1 VQKRVPTF
9 NIPVKIFL
17 SKLST
22 RLLRHYPEAGKA
34 RRRRSVDYRWQQVA
48 GQIFPSFMRQELP
61 RTTQYLPCDG
71 GFSPRFAIRNGNLR
85 WHGACLPTARCQ
97 VLNLSAGELAMSL
110 YSSMNTALSGMSA
123 QSRALGHISDNVAN
137 SQTTGFKRTDT
148 SFVSYI
154 SESNSEV
161 HRPGTVLARP
171 DFTNQVQGTIEQVEN
186 PLALAIS
193 GQGFFTAA
201 LPVGKDTDGNRTFD
215 ARNFYTR
222 AGDFNR
228 DSEGY
233 MVNGSGYVL
242 QGWPVTDGV
251 VDKTQLV
258 PIQVKEDAFTPSQTR
273 ELEFTGNLSA
283 SGTTNQST
291 SIQVIDS
298 LGNSRALTLSFAPTA
313 ATNDNTWTL
322 SINAPAATT
331 PALGTIKV
339 AFGKDPVDWA
349 PSKAYVVGDTISSD
363 NKVYR
368 ATAAGTS
375 AAAGLGPTGTTTF
388 TDGGVT
394 WAYERVAPPSQ
405 PDGTL
410 AELFGGTGTLN
421 GTAATVGAVS
431 PATVDFKADF
441 GQGLQTMKLNL
452 GSFGG
457 SGGLTQFAANTGS
470 GLSVNS
476 FEQDGIPIG
485 AFSSVSTQKNG
496 DVRINYDN
504 GQSRIVARV
513 PVTVF
518 KDADKLEH
526 LDGQAFLRTTES
538 GEARV
543 VEAGEDGAGLLST
556 RAIERSNVDIA
567 TEFSKLILAQRAYS
581 ANTKIVTTV
590 DELLQETLN
599 MRR

>member
-1 VQKRVPTF
+1 
-9 NIPVKIFL
+9 
-17 SKLST
+17 
-22 RLLRHYPEAGKA
+22 
-34 RRRRSVDYRWQQVA
+34 
-48 GQIFPSFMRQELP
+48 
-61 RTTQYLPCDG
+61 
-71 GFSPRFAIRNGNLR
+71 
-85 WHGACLPTARCQ
+85 
-97 VLNLSAGELAMSL
+97 MSL

-137 SQTTGFKRTDT
+137 TQTTGFKRTDT
-148 SFVSYI
+148 NFVSYV

-186 PLALAIS
+186 PLAMAIS

-201 LPVGKDTDGNRTFD
+201 LPVGRNGDDTKTFD

-251 VDKTQLV
+251 VDKTKLA
-258 PIQVKEDAFTPSQTR
+258 PIQVKEDLFTPTPTKKLS
-273 ELEFTGNLSA
+273 FVGNLPA
-283 SGTTNQST
+283 GGKDPQST

-298 LGNSRALTLSFAPTA
+298 LGQQRSLTLTFTPTA
-313 ATNDNTWTL
+313 TPTTDNTWKLAISAPGLATPL
-322 SINAPAATT
+322 IGSIDI
-331 PALGTIKV
+331 L
-339 AFGKDPVDWA
+339 FGKDGATP
-349 PSKAYVVGDTISSD
+349 
-363 NKVYR
+363 R
-368 ATAAGTS
+368 A
-375 AAAGLGPTGTTTF
+375 
-388 TDGGVT
+388 
-394 WAYERVAPPSQ
+394 
-405 PDGTL
+405 DGTL
-410 AELFGGTGTLN
+410 AQITN
-421 GTAATVGAVS
+421 GTAGVTGSPSGAGT
-431 PATVDFKADF
+431 PATVSFSADF
-441 GQGLQTMKLNL
+441 GQGAQPMVLNL
-452 GSFGG
+452 GQFGV
-457 SGGLTQFAANTGS
+457 SGGLTQFGLQTGS

-485 AFSSVSTQKNG
+485 SFSSVTTQKNG

-504 GQSRIVARV
+504 GQSRVIARV

-556 RAIERSNVDIA
+556 RAVERSNVDIA

-581 ANTKIVTTV
+581 ANTKIVSTV

>member
-1 VQKRVPTF
+1 
-9 NIPVKIFL
+9 
-17 SKLST
+17 
-22 RLLRHYPEAGKA
+22 
-34 RRRRSVDYRWQQVA
+34 
-48 GQIFPSFMRQELP
+48 
-61 RTTQYLPCDG
+61 
-71 GFSPRFAIRNGNLR
+71 
-85 WHGACLPTARCQ
+85 
-97 VLNLSAGELAMSL
+97 MSL

-137 SQTTGFKRTDT
+137 TQTTGFKRTDT
-148 SFVSYI
+148 NFVSYI

-186 PLALAIS
+186 PLAMAIS

-201 LPVGKDTDGNRTFD
+201 LPVGTNQDGTKNFD

-228 DSEGY
+228 DREGY

-251 VDKTQLV
+251 VDKTQLA
-258 PIQVKEDAFTPSQTR
+258 PIQVKEDVFTPTPTQD
-273 ELEFTGNLSA
+273 LNFIGNLA
-283 SGTTNQST
+283 AGGTTNQST

-298 LGNSRALTLSFAPTA
+298 LGRSRALQLTFAPSASPT
-313 ATNDNTWTL
+313 DNTWNL
-322 SINAPAATT
+322 SITAPNATNGT
-331 PALGTIKV
+331 PAGNLGNINIL
-339 AFGKDPVDWA
+339 FGKDGAVD
-349 PSKAYVVGDTISSD
+349 
-363 NKVYR
+363 
-368 ATAAGTS
+368 
-375 AAAGLGPTGTTTF
+375 
-388 TDGGVT
+388 
-394 WAYERVAPPSQ
+394 Q

-410 AELFGGTGTLN
+410 AEFTTPTGTLS
-421 GTAATVGAVS
+421 GTTATTGS
-431 PATVDFKADF
+431 PAAVTFQADF
-441 GQGLQTMKLNL
+441 GQGLQTMVLNL
-452 GSFGG
+452 GSFGV
-457 SGGLTQFAANTGS
+457 SGGLTQFASTGAS

-476 FEQDGIPIG
+476 FEQNGIPLG
-485 AFSSVSTQKNG
+485 SFSSVTTQKNG

-556 RAIERSNVDIA
+556 RAVERSNVDIA

>member
-1 VQKRVPTF
+1 
-9 NIPVKIFL
+9 
-17 SKLST
+17 
-22 RLLRHYPEAGKA
+22 
-34 RRRRSVDYRWQQVA
+34 
-48 GQIFPSFMRQELP
+48 
-61 RTTQYLPCDG
+61 
-71 GFSPRFAIRNGNLR
+71 
-85 WHGACLPTARCQ
+85 
-97 VLNLSAGELAMSL
+97 MSL

-123 QSRALGHISDNVAN
+123 QSRALGHVSDNIAN
-137 SQTTGFKRTDT
+137 SQTVGFKRTDT
-148 SFVSYI
+148 SFVSFI
-154 SESNSEV
+154 SESNAEV

-186 PLALAIS
+186 PLAMAIS
-193 GQGFFTAA
+193 GQGFFSAA
-201 LPVGKDTDGNRTFD
+201 LPVSTGADGTRIFD

-258 PIQVKEDAFTPSQTR
+258 PIQVQEDAFTPTPTQ
-273 ELEFTGNLSA
+273 ELNFTGNLSA
-283 SGTTNQST
+283 GSTTDQST

-298 LGNSRALTLSFAPTA
+298 LGRSRSLTLTFTPTA
-313 ATNDNTWTL
+313 VTTDNAWTL
-322 SINAPAATT
+322 SINAPDATT
-331 PALGTIKV
+331 PALGNIKLL
-339 AFGKDPVDWA
+339 FGQDGAVD
-349 PSKAYVVGDTISSD
+349 
-363 NKVYR
+363 
-368 ATAAGTS
+368 
-375 AAAGLGPTGTTTF
+375 
-388 TDGGVT
+388 
-394 WAYERVAPPSQ
+394 Q

-410 AELFGGTGTLN
+410 AEITSPSSSAIVGS
-421 GTAATVGAVS
+421 TATAGS
-431 PATVDFKADF
+431 PATVTFSADF
-441 GQGLQTMKLNL
+441 GQGAQTMVLNL
-452 GSFGG
+452 GQFGV
-457 SGGLTQFAANTGS
+457 SGGLTQFASSSAS

-485 AFSSVSTQKNG
+485 SFSSVTTQKNG
-496 DVRINYDN
+496 DIRINYDN
-504 GQSRIVARV
+504 GQSRVVARV

-518 KDADKLEH
+518 KDPDKLEH

-556 RAIERSNVDIA
+556 RAVERSNVDIA

>member
-1 VQKRVPTF
+1 
-9 NIPVKIFL
+9 
-17 SKLST
+17 
-22 RLLRHYPEAGKA
+22 
-34 RRRRSVDYRWQQVA
+34 
-48 GQIFPSFMRQELP
+48 
-61 RTTQYLPCDG
+61 
-71 GFSPRFAIRNGNLR
+71 
-85 WHGACLPTARCQ
+85 
-97 VLNLSAGELAMSL
+97 MSL

-137 SQTTGFKRTDT
+137 TQTTGFKRTDT
-148 SFVSYI
+148 NFVSYI

-186 PLALAIS
+186 PLAMAIS

-201 LPVGKDTDGNRTFD
+201 LPVGTNQDGTKNFD

-228 DSEGY
+228 DREGY

-251 VDKTQLV
+251 VDKTQLT
-258 PIQVKEDAFTPSQTR
+258 PIQVKEDVFTPTPTQ
-273 ELEFTGNLSA
+273 ELNFIGNLA
-283 SGTTNQST
+283 AGGTTNQST
-291 SIQVIDS
+291 SIQVIDT
-298 LGNSRALTLSFAPTA
+298 LGRSRALQLTFAPSA
-313 ATNDNTWTL
+313 LATDNTWTL
-322 SINAPAATT
+322 SVTAPSATT
-331 PALGTIKV
+331 PALGSINIL
-339 AFGKDPVDWA
+339 FGKDP
-349 PSKAYVVGDTISSD
+349 
-363 NKVYR
+363 
-368 ATAAGTS
+368 
-375 AAAGLGPTGTTTF
+375 TG
-388 TDGGVT
+388 
-394 WAYERVAPPSQ
+394 VANDQ

-410 AELFGGTGTLN
+410 AQFTTPTGTLT
-421 GTAATVGAVS
+421 GSAAATGS
-431 PATVDFKADF
+431 PATVTFQADF
-441 GQGLQTMKLNL
+441 GQGLQTMVLNL
-452 GSFGG
+452 GSFGV
-457 SGGLTQFAANTGS
+457 SGGLTQFASTGAS

-476 FEQDGIPIG
+476 FEQNGIPLG
-485 AFSSVSTQKNG
+485 SFSSVTTQKNG

-556 RAIERSNVDIA
+556 RAVERSNVDIA

-581 ANTKIVTTV
+581 ANTKVVSTV
-590 DELLQETLN
+590 DEMLQETLN

>member
-1 VQKRVPTF
+1 
-9 NIPVKIFL
+9 
-17 SKLST
+17 
-22 RLLRHYPEAGKA
+22 
-34 RRRRSVDYRWQQVA
+34 
-48 GQIFPSFMRQELP
+48 
-61 RTTQYLPCDG
+61 
-71 GFSPRFAIRNGNLR
+71 
-85 WHGACLPTARCQ
+85 
-97 VLNLSAGELAMSL
+97 MSL

-137 SQTTGFKRTDT
+137 TQTTGFKRTDT
-148 SFVSYI
+148 NFVSYI

-201 LPVGKDTDGNRTFD
+201 LPVGSNADGTKTFD
-215 ARNFYTR
+215 PRNFYTR

-228 DSEGY
+228 DREGY

-242 QGWPVTDGV
+242 QGWPVTDDV
-251 VDKTQLV
+251 VDKTKLV
-258 PIQVKEDAFTPSQTR
+258 PIQVREDVFTPTR
-273 ELEFTGNLSA
+273 TQELEFNGNLA
-283 SGTTNQST
+283 AGGTTNQST
-291 SIQVIDS
+291 SIQVIDT
-298 LGNSRALTLSFAPTA
+298 LGRSRQLTLTFAPSASIT
-313 ATNDNTWTL
+313 DNTWRL
-322 SINAPAATT
+322 SISSQNAT
-331 PALGTIKV
+331 PTALGSINIL
-339 AFGKDPVDWA
+339 FGQD
-349 PSKAYVVGDTISSD
+349 
-363 NKVYR
+363 
-368 ATAAGTS
+368 
-375 AAAGLGPTGTTTF
+375 PTGLTN
-388 TDGGVT
+388 D
-394 WAYERVAPPSQ
+394 Q
-405 PDGTL
+405 PDGTI
-410 AELFGGTGTLN
+410 AQFTGASSPAIS
-421 GTAATVGAVS
+421 GSTAATGD
-431 PATVDFKADF
+431 PATVSFSADF
-441 GQGLQTMKLNL
+441 GQGPQTMTLNL
-452 GSFGG
+452 GNFGV
-457 SGGLTQFAANTGS
+457 SGGLTQFASTGAS
-470 GLSVNS
+470 GLSINS
-476 FEQDGIPIG
+476 FEQDGIPLG
-485 AFSSVSTQKNG
+485 AFSSVTTQKNG

-504 GQSRIVARV
+504 GLSRIVARV

-556 RAIERSNVDIA
+556 RAVERSNVDIA

>member
-1 VQKRVPTF
+1 
-9 NIPVKIFL
+9 
-17 SKLST
+17 
-22 RLLRHYPEAGKA
+22 
-34 RRRRSVDYRWQQVA
+34 
-48 GQIFPSFMRQELP
+48 
-61 RTTQYLPCDG
+61 
-71 GFSPRFAIRNGNLR
+71 
-85 WHGACLPTARCQ
+85 
-97 VLNLSAGELAMSL
+97 MSL

-123 QSRALGHISDNVAN
+123 QSRALGHVSDNIAN
-137 SQTTGFKRTDT
+137 SQTVGFKRTDT

-154 SESNSEV
+154 SESNAEV

-186 PLALAIS
+186 PLAMAIS
-193 GQGFFTAA
+193 GQGFFSAA
-201 LPVGKDTDGNRTFD
+201 LPVSTGADGTRIFD

-258 PIQVKEDAFTPSQTR
+258 PIQVQEDAFTPTPTQ
-273 ELEFTGNLSA
+273 ELNFTGNLSA
-283 SGTTNQST
+283 GSTTDQST

-339 AFGKDPVDWA
+339 AFGEDPVDWA

-368 ATAAGTS
+368 ATVAGTS
-375 AAAGLGPTGTTTF
+375 APTGTGPATT
-388 TDGGVT
+388 TPAADGGVT
-394 WAYERVAPPSQ
+394 WVYERAAPPSQ

-410 AELFGGTGTLN
+410 AEFFGGTGTLT
-421 GTAATVGAVS
+421 GTTSTTGS
-431 PATVDFKADF
+431 PATVTFQADF
-441 GQGLQTMKLNL
+441 GQGLQTMALNL
-452 GSFGG
+452 GSFGV
-457 SGGLTQFAANTGS
+457 SGGLTQFAATTGS

-504 GQSRIVARV
+504 GQSRVVARV

-518 KDADKLEH
+518 KDPDKLEH

-538 GEARV
+538 GEAGV

>member
-1 VQKRVPTF
+1 
-9 NIPVKIFL
+9 
-17 SKLST
+17 
-22 RLLRHYPEAGKA
+22 
-34 RRRRSVDYRWQQVA
+34 
-48 GQIFPSFMRQELP
+48 
-61 RTTQYLPCDG
+61 
-71 GFSPRFAIRNGNLR
+71 
-85 WHGACLPTARCQ
+85 
-97 VLNLSAGELAMSL
+97 MSL

-137 SQTTGFKRTDT
+137 TQTTGFKRTDT
-148 SFVSYI
+148 NFVSYI

-201 LPVGKDTDGNRTFD
+201 LPVGSNPDGTKTFD
-215 ARNFYTR
+215 PRNFYTR

-228 DSEGY
+228 DREGY

-251 VDKTQLV
+251 VDKTQLS
-258 PIQVKEDAFTPSQTR
+258 PIQVKEDVFTPTR
-273 ELEFTGNLSA
+273 TQELDFTGNLA
-283 SGTTNQST
+283 AGGTTNQST
-291 SIQVIDS
+291 SIQVIDT
-298 LGNSRALTLSFAPTA
+298 LGRSRALQLTFAPSASPT
-313 ATNDNTWTL
+313 DNSWNL
-322 SINAPAATT
+322 SVRAPAATT
-331 PALGTIKV
+331 PALGSINV
-339 AFGKDPVDWA
+339 AFGRDSPDWA
-349 PSKAYVVGDTISSD
+349 PSRAYAVGDTIRAASG
-363 NKVYR
+363 NIYR
-368 ATAAGTS
+368 ATVAGTS
-375 AAAGLGPTGTTTF
+375 AATGPGPIHTTGTAL
-388 TDGGVT
+388 DGAVLT
-394 WAYERVAPPSQ
+394 WAYERAAPPPQ

-410 AELFGGTGTLN
+410 AQLFGGTGTLS
-421 GTAATVGAVS
+421 GTAGAAGT
-431 PATVDFKADF
+431 PATVTFQADF
-441 GQGLQTMKLNL
+441 GQGVQTMTLNL
-452 GSFGG
+452 GSFGV
-457 SGGLTQFAANTGS
+457 SGGLTQFASTGAS

-476 FEQDGIPIG
+476 FEQDGIPLG
-485 AFSSVSTQKNG
+485 SFSSVTTQKNG

-556 RAIERSNVDIA
+556 RAVERSNVDIA

-581 ANTKIVTTV
+581 ANTKIVSTV

>member
-1 VQKRVPTF
+1 
-9 NIPVKIFL
+9 
-17 SKLST
+17 
-22 RLLRHYPEAGKA
+22 
-34 RRRRSVDYRWQQVA
+34 
-48 GQIFPSFMRQELP
+48 
-61 RTTQYLPCDG
+61 
-71 GFSPRFAIRNGNLR
+71 
-85 WHGACLPTARCQ
+85 
-97 VLNLSAGELAMSL
+97 MSL

-148 SFVSYI
+148 NFVSYI

-186 PLALAIS
+186 PLAMAIS

-201 LPVGKDTDGNRTFD
+201 LPLGANENGTKNFD

-228 DSEGY
+228 DREGY
-233 MVNGSGYVL
+233 MVNGSGYAL
-242 QGWPVTDGV
+242 QGWLVTDGV
-251 VDKTQLV
+251 VDRTRLV
-258 PIQVKEDAFTPSQTR
+258 PIQIQEDVFTPTQTQ
-273 ELEFTGNLSA
+273 ELDFTGILPA
-283 SGTTNQST
+283 GGTTRQNT
-291 SIQVIDS
+291 SIQVIDT
-298 LGNSRALTLSFAPTA
+298 LGRSRGLELAFVPSAAP
-313 ATNDNTWTL
+313 NDNTWTL
-322 SINAPAATT
+322 SITAPNATNGT
-331 PALGTIKV
+331 PAGNLGSINV
-339 AFGKDPVDWA
+339 AFGRDSPDWA
-349 PSKAYVVGDTISSD
+349 QSRAYSVGDTIRADSG
-363 NKVYR
+363 NIYR

-388 TDGGVT
+388 IDGDVT
-394 WAYERVAPPSQ
+394 WAFERAAPPSQ

-410 AELFGGTGTLN
+410 AQFYGGTGTLT
-421 GTAATVGAVS
+421 GTAPTAGAVS
-431 PATVDFKADF
+431 PATVTFQADF
-441 GQGLQTMKLNL
+441 GQGLQTMTLNL
-452 GSFGG
+452 GSFGV
-457 SGGLTQFAANTGS
+457 SGGLTQFAGGT

-476 FEQDGIPIG
+476 FEQDGIAIG
-485 AFSSVSTQKNG
+485 AFSSVSTQRNG

-543 VEAGEDGAGLLST
+543 VEAGEDGAGLFST
-556 RAIERSNVDIA
+556 RAVERSNVDIA

>member
-1 VQKRVPTF
+1 
-9 NIPVKIFL
+9 
-17 SKLST
+17 
-22 RLLRHYPEAGKA
+22 
-34 RRRRSVDYRWQQVA
+34 
-48 GQIFPSFMRQELP
+48 
-61 RTTQYLPCDG
+61 
-71 GFSPRFAIRNGNLR
+71 
-85 WHGACLPTARCQ
+85 
-97 VLNLSAGELAMSL
+97 MSL
-110 YSSMNTALSGMSA
+110 YSSMNTALSGMSS

-137 SQTTGFKRTDT
+137 SQTIGFKRTDT
-148 SFVSYI
+148 NFVSYI

-242 QGWPVTDGV
+242 QGWPVTGGV

-258 PIQVKEDAFTPSQTR
+258 PIQVKEDAFTPTPTQ

-283 SGTTNQST
+283 GGTTNQST

-298 LGNSRALTLSFAPTA
+298 LGNSRALTLTFAPSA
-313 ATNDNTWTL
+313 ATGDNTWKL
-322 SINAPAATT
+322 SIVAPAAASYTGAPTGT
-331 PALGTIKV
+331 PTGTLGSIDIL
-339 AFGKDPVDWA
+339 FGKDVAETAWA
-349 PSKAYVVGDTISSD
+349 PATTYAVGAQRVNGGNVYV
-363 NKVYR
+363 
-368 ATAAGTS
+368 ATTAGAS
-375 AAAGLGPTGTTTF
+375 AAAGAGPTGTAAAI

-394 WAYERVAPPSQ
+394 WSFLRDADSNA
-405 PDGTL
+405 DGTL
-410 AELFGGTGTLN
+410 ADLRGAAGTLIGSAPTTN
-421 GTAATVGAVS
+421 S
-431 PATVDFKADF
+431 PATVSFQADF
-441 GQGLQTMKLNL
+441 GQGLQTMTLNL
-452 GSFGG
+452 GSFGV
-457 SGGLTQFAANTGS
+457 SGGLTQFAASTGS

-504 GQSRIVARV
+504 GQSRVVARV

>member
-1 VQKRVPTF
+1 
-9 NIPVKIFL
+9 
-17 SKLST
+17 
-22 RLLRHYPEAGKA
+22 
-34 RRRRSVDYRWQQVA
+34 
-48 GQIFPSFMRQELP
+48 
-61 RTTQYLPCDG
+61 
-71 GFSPRFAIRNGNLR
+71 
-85 WHGACLPTARCQ
+85 
-97 VLNLSAGELAMSL
+97 MSL

-123 QSRALGHISDNVAN
+123 QSRALGHVSDNIAN
-137 SQTTGFKRTDT
+137 SQTVGFKRTDT

-154 SESNSEV
+154 SESNAEV

-186 PLALAIS
+186 PLAMAIS
-193 GQGFFTAA
+193 GQGFFSAA
-201 LPVGKDTDGNRTFD
+201 LPVSTGADGTRIFD

-258 PIQVKEDAFTPSQTR
+258 PIQVQEDAFTPTPTQ
-273 ELEFTGNLSA
+273 ELNFTGNLSA
-283 SGTTNQST
+283 GSTTDQST

-298 LGNSRALTLSFAPTA
+298 LGNSRALTLTFAPTA

-339 AFGKDPVDWA
+339 AFGEDPVDWA

-368 ATAAGTS
+368 ATVAGTS
-375 AAAGLGPTGTTTF
+375 APTGTGPATT
-388 TDGGVT
+388 TPAADGGVT
-394 WAYERVAPPSQ
+394 WVYERAAPPSQ

-410 AELFGGTGTLN
+410 AEFFGGTGTLT
-421 GTAATVGAVS
+421 GTTSTTGS
-431 PATVDFKADF
+431 PATVTFQADF
-441 GQGLQTMKLNL
+441 GQGLQTMALNL
-452 GSFGG
+452 GSFGV
-457 SGGLTQFAANTGS
+457 SGGLTQFAATTGS

-504 GQSRIVARV
+504 GQSRVVARV

-518 KDADKLEH
+518 KDPDKLEH

-538 GEARV
+538 GEAGV

>member
-1 VQKRVPTF
+1 
-9 NIPVKIFL
+9 
-17 SKLST
+17 
-22 RLLRHYPEAGKA
+22 
-34 RRRRSVDYRWQQVA
+34 
-48 GQIFPSFMRQELP
+48 
-61 RTTQYLPCDG
+61 
-71 GFSPRFAIRNGNLR
+71 
-85 WHGACLPTARCQ
+85 
-97 VLNLSAGELAMSL
+97 MSL

-137 SQTTGFKRTDT
+137 TQTTGFKRTDT
-148 SFVSYI
+148 NFVSYI

-186 PLALAIS
+186 PLAMAIS

-201 LPVGKDTDGNRTFD
+201 LPVGSNSDGTKTFD
-215 ARNFYTR
+215 PRNFYTR

-228 DSEGY
+228 DREGY

-251 VDKTQLV
+251 VDKTQLT
-258 PIQVKEDAFTPSQTR
+258 PIQVKEDVFTPTPTQ
-273 ELEFTGNLSA
+273 ELDFTGNLPA
-283 SGTTNQST
+283 GPAANQST
-291 SIQVIDS
+291 SIQVIDT
-298 LGNSRALTLSFAPTA
+298 LGRSRGLQLTFVPSAAP
-313 ATNDNTWTL
+313 NDNTWTL
-322 SINAPAATT
+322 SINAPDAVT
-331 PALGTIKV
+331 PALGSINIL
-339 AFGKDPVDWA
+339 FGQD
-349 PSKAYVVGDTISSD
+349 
-363 NKVYR
+363 
-368 ATAAGTS
+368 
-375 AAAGLGPTGTTTF
+375 PTG
-388 TDGGVT
+388 
-394 WAYERVAPPSQ
+394 VANDQ

-410 AELFGGTGTLN
+410 AQFTGATGTLL
-421 GTAATVGAVS
+421 GSTAATGN
-431 PATVDFKADF
+431 PATVTFGADF
-441 GQGLQTMKLNL
+441 GQGLQTMTLNL
-452 GSFGG
+452 GSFGV
-457 SGGLTQFAANTGS
+457 SGGLTQFFQGS

-476 FEQDGIPIG
+476 FEQDGIPLG
-485 AFSSVSTQKNG
+485 SFSSVTTQKNG

-504 GQSRIVARV
+504 GQSRVVARV

-518 KDADKLEH
+518 KDADRLEH

-543 VEAGEDGAGLLST
+543 VEAGEDGAGLFST
-556 RAIERSNVDIA
+556 RAVERSNVDIA

>member
-1 VQKRVPTF
+1 
-9 NIPVKIFL
+9 
-17 SKLST
+17 
-22 RLLRHYPEAGKA
+22 
-34 RRRRSVDYRWQQVA
+34 
-48 GQIFPSFMRQELP
+48 
-61 RTTQYLPCDG
+61 
-71 GFSPRFAIRNGNLR
+71 
-85 WHGACLPTARCQ
+85 
-97 VLNLSAGELAMSL
+97 MSL

-123 QSRALGHISDNVAN
+123 QSRALGHVSDNIAN
-137 SQTTGFKRTDT
+137 SQTVGFKRTDT

-154 SESNSEV
+154 SESNAEV

-186 PLALAIS
+186 PLAMAIS
-193 GQGFFTAA
+193 GQGFFSAA
-201 LPVGKDTDGNRTFD
+201 LPVSTGADGTRIFD

-258 PIQVKEDAFTPSQTR
+258 PIQVQEDAFTPTPTQ
-273 ELEFTGNLSA
+273 ELNFTGNLSA
-283 SGTTNQST
+283 GSTTDQST

-298 LGNSRALTLSFAPTA
+298 LGNSRALTLTFAPTA

-368 ATAAGTS
+368 ATVAGTS
-375 AAAGLGPTGTTTF
+375 APTGTGPATT
-388 TDGGVT
+388 TPAADGGVT
-394 WAYERVAPPSQ
+394 WVYERAAPPSQ

-410 AELFGGTGTLN
+410 AEFFGGTGTLT
-421 GTAATVGAVS
+421 GTTSTTGS
-431 PATVDFKADF
+431 PATVTFQADF
-441 GQGLQTMKLNL
+441 GQGLQTMALNL
-452 GSFGG
+452 GSFGV
-457 SGGLTQFAANTGS
+457 SGGLTQFAATTGS

-504 GQSRIVARV
+504 GQSRVVARV

>member
-1 VQKRVPTF
+1 
-9 NIPVKIFL
+9 
-17 SKLST
+17 
-22 RLLRHYPEAGKA
+22 
-34 RRRRSVDYRWQQVA
+34 
-48 GQIFPSFMRQELP
+48 
-61 RTTQYLPCDG
+61 
-71 GFSPRFAIRNGNLR
+71 
-85 WHGACLPTARCQ
+85 
-97 VLNLSAGELAMSL
+97 MSL
-110 YSSMNTALSGMSA
+110 YSSMNTALSGMNA

-137 SQTTGFKRTDT
+137 SQTVGFKRTDT

-154 SESNSEV
+154 SESNADV

-201 LPVGKDTDGNRTFD
+201 LPIGKNDDGSSRFD

-228 DSEGY
+228 NDEGY

-251 VDKTQLV
+251 VDKTQLT
-258 PIQVKEDAFTPSQTR
+258 PIRIEEDVFTPTPTQV
-273 ELEFTGNLSA
+273 LNFGGNLA
-283 SGTTNQST
+283 AGGTTSQSA

-298 LGNSRALTLSFAPTA
+298 LGRSRAVTLTFTPSAA
-313 ATNDNTWTL
+313 ATDNTWTL
-322 SINAPAATT
+322 SFGAPDAT
-331 PALGTIKV
+331 PASLGSIDIQ
-339 AFGKDPVDWA
+339 FGQD
-349 PSKAYVVGDTISSD
+349 
-363 NKVYR
+363 
-368 ATAAGTS
+368 
-375 AAAGLGPTGTTTF
+375 PTGTAN
-388 TDGGVT
+388 DQ
-394 WAYERVAPPSQ
+394 A
-405 PDGTL
+405 DGTL
-410 AELFGGTGTLN
+410 AQFINASTGVT
-421 GTAATVGAVS
+421 GSTAATGS
-431 PATVDFKADF
+431 PATVSFSANF
-441 GQGLQTMKLNL
+441 GQGAQSMVLEL
-452 GSFGG
+452 GNFGVA
-457 SGGLTQFAANTGS
+457 GGLTQFASTSSS

-485 AFSSVSTQKNG
+485 AFSSVTTQKNG

-504 GQSRIVARV
+504 GQSRVVARV

-526 LDGQAFLRTTES
+526 LDGQAFLRTIDS

-556 RAIERSNVDIA
+556 SAVERSNVDIA

-581 ANTKIVTTV
+581 ANTRIVTTV
-590 DELLQETLN
+590 DDLLQETIN

>member
-1 VQKRVPTF
+1 
-9 NIPVKIFL
+9 
-17 SKLST
+17 
-22 RLLRHYPEAGKA
+22 
-34 RRRRSVDYRWQQVA
+34 
-48 GQIFPSFMRQELP
+48 
-61 RTTQYLPCDG
+61 
-71 GFSPRFAIRNGNLR
+71 
-85 WHGACLPTARCQ
+85 
-97 VLNLSAGELAMSL
+97 MSL
-110 YSSMNTALSGMSA
+110 YSSMNTALSGMNA

-137 SQTTGFKRTDT
+137 SQTVGFKRTDT

-154 SESNSEV
+154 SESNADV

-201 LPVGKDTDGNRTFD
+201 LPIGKNDDGSSRFD

-228 DSEGY
+228 NDEGY

-251 VDKTQLV
+251 VDKTQLT
-258 PIQVKEDAFTPSQTR
+258 PIRIEEDVFTPTPTQV
-273 ELEFTGNLSA
+273 LNFGGNLA
-283 SGTTNQST
+283 AGGTTSQSA

-298 LGNSRALTLSFAPTA
+298 LGRSRAITLTFTPSA
-313 ATNDNTWTL
+313 ATTDNTWTL
-322 SINAPAATT
+322 SFGAPDAT
-331 PALGTIKV
+331 PASLGSIDIQ
-339 AFGKDPVDWA
+339 FGQD
-349 PSKAYVVGDTISSD
+349 
-363 NKVYR
+363 
-368 ATAAGTS
+368 
-375 AAAGLGPTGTTTF
+375 PTGTTN
-388 TDGGVT
+388 DQ
-394 WAYERVAPPSQ
+394 A
-405 PDGTL
+405 DGTL
-410 AELFGGTGTLN
+410 AQFINASTGVT
-421 GTAATVGAVS
+421 GSTAATGS
-431 PATVDFKADF
+431 PATVSFSANF
-441 GQGLQTMKLNL
+441 GQGAQSMVLEL
-452 GSFGG
+452 GNFGVA
-457 SGGLTQFAANTGS
+457 GGLTQFASTSSS

-485 AFSSVSTQKNG
+485 AFSSVTTQKNG

-504 GQSRIVARV
+504 GQSRVVARV

-526 LDGQAFLRTTES
+526 LDGQAFLRTIDS

-556 RAIERSNVDIA
+556 SAVERSNVDIA

-581 ANTKIVTTV
+581 ANTRIVTTV
-590 DELLQETLN
+590 DDLLQETIN

>member
-1 VQKRVPTF
+1 
-9 NIPVKIFL
+9 
-17 SKLST
+17 
-22 RLLRHYPEAGKA
+22 
-34 RRRRSVDYRWQQVA
+34 
-48 GQIFPSFMRQELP
+48 
-61 RTTQYLPCDG
+61 
-71 GFSPRFAIRNGNLR
+71 
-85 WHGACLPTARCQ
+85 
-97 VLNLSAGELAMSL
+97 MSL

-137 SQTTGFKRTDT
+137 SQTVGFKRTDT
-148 SFVSYI
+148 NFVSYI

-186 PLALAIS
+186 PLAMAIS

-201 LPVGKDTDGNRTFD
+201 LPVGKDADGNRTFD

-258 PIQVKEDAFTPSQTR
+258 PIQIQEDAFTPTPTQ
-273 ELEFTGNLSA
+273 ELDFIGNLA
-283 SGTTNQST
+283 AGGTTNQST

-298 LGNSRALTLSFAPTA
+298 LGRSRALTLTFTPSAAP
-313 ATNDNTWTL
+313 NDNTWSL
-322 SINAPAATT
+322 SINAPDAVP
-331 PALGTIKV
+331 PALGSINVLFGQDPAGV
-339 AFGKDPVDWA
+339 ADD
-349 PSKAYVVGDTISSD
+349 
-363 NKVYR
+363 
-368 ATAAGTS
+368 
-375 AAAGLGPTGTTTF
+375 
-388 TDGGVT
+388 
-394 WAYERVAPPSQ
+394 Q

-410 AELFGGTGTLN
+410 AQFTTPTGTLT
-421 GTAATVGAVS
+421 GSVATTGS
-431 PATVDFKADF
+431 PATVTFQADF
-441 GQGLQTMKLNL
+441 GQGLQTMTLNL
-452 GSFGG
+452 GSYGV
-457 SGGLTQFAANTGS
+457 SGGLTQFAQGT

-485 AFSSVSTQKNG
+485 AFSSVTTQKNG
-496 DVRINYDN
+496 DIRINYDN
-504 GQSRIVARV
+504 GQSRTVARV

-556 RAIERSNVDIA
+556 RAVERSNVDIA

-581 ANTKIVTTV
+581 ANTRIVTTV